1 MMNRRTF
8 LGGLMGTLAARV
20 ESASASNDGDL
31 RRMVRAAGLVPYWSF
46 KAVKDFS
53 YPEVNTTQ
61 SVSIREFTGKVVAVN
76 LWATWCPP
84 CVEEM
89 PSRQTLHEQFHA
101 RGVTVVGINISDRT
115 DLAGIRNWLL
125 KRNLSFLNLIS
136 ESAARSSC
144 KLGAAVFIERSVSP
158 CHFGASRRHDLE

>member
-125 KRNLSFLNLIS
+125 KRNLSFLNLKGDNDGPPLVS
-136 ESAARSSC
+136 NH
-144 KLGAAVFIERSVSP
+144 FIP
-158 CHFGASRRHDLE
+158 